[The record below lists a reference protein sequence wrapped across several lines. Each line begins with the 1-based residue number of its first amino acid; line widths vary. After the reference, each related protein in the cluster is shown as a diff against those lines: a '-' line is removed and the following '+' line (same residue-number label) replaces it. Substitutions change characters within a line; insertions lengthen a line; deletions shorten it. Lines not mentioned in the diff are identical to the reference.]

1 MIQKAVNDIV
11 NMTTLLGRIHGESNI
26 QSELR
31 GLSED
36 VDIVRQFANN
46 TPNRDEYIK
55 SQIPNFNSL
64 TSKYPRVREE
74 ANKEISKLYN
84 SDIKFK
90 QSNSLTNS
98 INDKYRQS
106 KEYKDLVDNL
116 KNRKEDINNGRT

>member
-84 SDIKFK
+84 SDIYFK

-98 INDKYRQS
+98 INNKYRQS
-106 KEYKDLVDNL
+106 KEYKDLVDDL
-116 KNRKEDINNGRT
+116 KKRKEDINNGRT